1 MTKAWMMGAA
11 MAALAAPAMAQ
22 EGAQEGAQAT
32 GEVAA
37 LVVVGSRG
45 APRLATDSP
54 APVDV
59 WSGEELAAR
68 GFNDITK
75 VLQFLSPSF
84 NYPRAS
90 SGPSS
95 AGVRPAMLR
104 GLGPDQVLVLVDG
117 HRRHAG
123 AAINFNNTVGRG
135 AVPVDFNMIPITAV
149 ERVEVLRDGAAA
161 QYGSDAI
168 AGVIN
173 IVLRA
178 QARGG
183 LAQVQAGVAEDGEG
197 ETVVLAGRKGF
208 ALGQDGFLTL
218 TGEIRDRGATNGAEI
233 DPRFGRVTS
242 TLGDPDTTD
251 AQLVAKAET
260 TLADDVRAYG
270 FLTVGRRDSAMS
282 PLFRAPTVAP
292 YFYPQ
297 GFLPVVEL
305 DLVDIGAAVGVRG
318 ELGGWDVD
326 LSDTYGYSRADYGVS
341 NSVNTSLGAAS
352 PTRFDGGGARYS
364 QNLVNLTVGRDFAL
378 AAGAHLSAGL
388 EHRRETYELVPGDE
402 ASRTL
407 AGAQGFPGFNPPS
420 PVDVSRTAVSAFID
434 SELSLI
440 EGLDLGLA
448 ARFEDYS
455 DFGQETTGKASLFW
469 RPFPLIAF
477 RASASTGFRAPS
489 LQQQYFSTVTSQLL
503 PTGQISNVGN
513 FAVTDPV
520 SLALGASPL
529 RPETSVNYA
538 AGIVLTPT
546 PSLSLSLD
554 AFRIEIKDRISL
566 SENIQG
572 PQVTAILQANG
583 ITNASVA
590 RFFTNAADTK
600 SEGFEATATWRGR
613 FGTEGRFAL
622 TLGYGMFDTD
632 VTALQVNPVLP
643 QIALLG
649 SASIGILT
657 DAQPRSKAL
666 LNAEA
671 EWRGWTAALD
681 LADFGAYRTPTAV
694 GDQVLDGAT
703 SADISVSYSPN
714 AALTFTLGVLN
725 ATDAYPARLAG
736 DATGRPYSEADPLGF
751 NGREYFLRATAQF

>member
-1 MTKAWMMGAA
+1 MRTTWMMGAA
-11 MAALAAPAMAQ
+11 LAALAAPAVAQ
-22 EGAQEGAQAT
+22 ETSEQAS
-32 GEVAA
+32 GELAT

-45 APRLATDSP
+45 APRLVTDSP

-59 WSGEELAAR
+59 WTGEALAAR
-68 GFNDITK
+68 GFNDLTK
-75 VLQFLSPSF
+75 VLAFLSPSF

-90 SGPSS
+90 SSPSS
-95 AGVRPAMLR
+95 VGARPATLR
-104 GLGPDQVLVLVDG
+104 GLGPDQVLVLIDG
-117 HRRHAG
+117 HRRHAS
-123 AAINFNNTVGRG
+123 ASINFNNGVGRG
-135 AVPVDFNMIPITAV
+135 TVPVDYNMIPIAAV
-149 ERVEVLRDGAAA
+149 ERIEVLRDGAAA

-173 IVLRA
+173 IVLKA
-178 QARGG
+178 EARGG
-183 LAQVQAGVAEDGEG
+183 LAQIQAGVAEDGEG
-197 ETVVLAGRKGF
+197 ETIIMAGRKGF
-208 ALGQDGFLTL
+208 ALGRDGFLTVS
-218 TGEIRDRGATNGAEI
+218 GEVRDRGATNAAEI

-251 AQLVAKAET
+251 AQMVANAEI
-260 TLADDVRAYG
+260 AIAGGYRAYG
-270 FLTVGRRDSAMS
+270 FLTAGQRASAMS
-282 PLFRAPTVAP
+282 PLFRAPSVAP
-292 YFYPQ
+292 NFYPQ
-297 GFLPVVEL
+297 GFLPVVDL
-305 DLVDIGAAVGVRG
+305 DLTDVGAAIGVRG
-318 ELGGWDVD
+318 QVVGWDLD
-326 LSDTYGYSRADYGVS
+326 LSNTYGYSRADYSVA

-352 PTRFDGGGARYS
+352 PTEFDGGGARYW
-364 QNLVNLTVGRDFAL
+364 QNLVNLTLGRDFAL
-378 AAGAHLSAGL
+378 AAGAHVSAGL
-388 EHRRETYELVPGDE
+388 EHRREAYELVAGDV
-402 ASRTL
+402 ASSTL
-407 AGAQGFPGFNPPS
+407 AGGLKPGKPWA
-420 PVDVSRTAVSAFID
+420 PVDVSRTAFSAFVDTEIA
-434 SELSLI
+434 LV

-469 RPFPLIAF
+469 RPLPLLAF

-538 AGIVLTPT
+538 AGLVLTPA
-546 PSLSLSLD
+546 PGLSLSLD
-554 AFRIEIKDRISL
+554 AYRIEIEDRIAL

-572 PQVTAILQANG
+572 PQVSAILLANG

-590 RFFTNAADTK
+590 RFFTNAADTV
-600 SEGFEATATWRGR
+600 SEGYEITAAWRGR

-632 VTALQVNPVLP
+632 VDALRVNPVLP

-649 SASIGILT
+649 SASIGVLT

-666 LNAEA
+666 ANAEV
-671 EWRGWTAALD
+671 GWGAWTFGLD

-703 SADISVSYSPN
+703 TADISLSYAPN
-714 AALTFTLGVLN
+714 DVLTLTLGVLN
-725 ATDAYPARLAG
+725 ATDEYPARLAS
-736 DATGRPYSEADPLGF
+736 DTTGRPYSEADPVGF
-751 NGREYFLRATAQF
+751 NGREYFLRAAARF

>member
-1 MTKAWMMGAA
+1 MTRAWMMGAA
-11 MAALAAPAMAQ
+11 LAAMAAPAAAQ
-22 EGAQEGAQAT
+22 EA
-32 GEVAA
+32 GEVAT

-45 APRLATDSP
+45 EPRLVTDAP

-68 GFNDITK
+68 GFNDLTK
-75 VLQFLSPSF
+75 VLEFLSPSF

-95 AGVRPAMLR
+95 AGVRPATLR
-104 GLGPDQVLVLVDG
+104 GLGPDQVLVLIDG

-135 AVPVDFNMIPITAV
+135 SVPVDFNMIPIAAV
-149 ERVEVLRDGAAA
+149 ERIEVLRDGAAA

-168 AGVIN
+168 GGVIN
-173 IVLRA
+173 IVLKA
-178 QARGG
+178 EARGG

-197 ETVVLAGRKGF
+197 ETVIMAGRKGF
-208 ALGQDGFLTL
+208 ALGQDGFLTI
-218 TGEIRDRGATNGAEI
+218 TGEVRERGATNAAEI

-251 AQLVAKAET
+251 VQMVANAET
-260 TLADDVRAYG
+260 ALVGDFRAYG
-270 FLTVGRRDSAMS
+270 FLTLGRRDSAMS

-305 DLVDIGAAVGVRG
+305 DLVDVGAAIGARG
-318 ELGGWDVD
+318 RIGDWGVD
-326 LSDTYGYSRADYGVS
+326 LSDTYGYSRADYFVS
-341 NSVNTSLGAAS
+341 NSVNTSLGVAS
-352 PTRFDGGGARYS
+352 PTAFDGGGARYS
-364 QNLVNLTVGRDFAL
+364 QNLVNLTIGREFAL
-378 AAGAHLSAGL
+378 AAGAHFSAGL
-388 EHRRETYELVPGDE
+388 EHRRETYELVAGDE

-420 PVDVSRTAVSAFID
+420 PVDVSRTALSAFVD
-434 SELSLI
+434 GELSLV

-469 RPFPLIAF
+469 RPIPLIAF

-520 SLALGASPL
+520 SVALGASPL

-538 AGIVLTPT
+538 AGIVLTPA
-546 PSLSLSLD
+546 PSVSLSID
-554 AFRIEIKDRISL
+554 AYKIEIKDRISL

-572 PQVTAILQANG
+572 PLVTAILQANG

-590 RFFTNAADTK
+590 RFFTNAADTE
-600 SEGFEATATWRGR
+600 SQGFEATATWRGR
-613 FGTEGRFAL
+613 FGTDGHFAL

-632 VTALQVNPVLP
+632 VTALRVNPVLP

-666 LNAEA
+666 LNAEV
-671 EWRGWTAALD
+671 EWRGWTVALD
-681 LADFGAYRTPTAV
+681 VADFGAYRTPTAI

-714 AALTFTLGVLN
+714 GALTFTFGVLN
-725 ATDAYPARLAG
+725 ATDEYPARLAG
-736 DATGRPYSEADPLGF
+736 DTTGRPYSEADPLGF
-751 NGREYFLRATAQF
+751 NGREYFLRAAARF